1 MLELKESNNT
11 MIDINNLY
19 HIKKVI
25 SLELSNN
32 LKTDL
37 KDLNYRHLMRIQ
49 GELNVL
55 IQTMEKDVKRLSK

>member
-1 MLELKESNNT
+1 

-32 LKTDL
+32 MKTDL
-37 KDLNYRHLMRIQ
+37 GTDNYSRLLRIQ
-49 GELNVL
+49 GELNIL